1 MTTYFY
7 FSVLILAI
15 LLFLPV
21 SKMIW
26 VISVRRLQRKS
37 GRELSTAEIEAQ
49 KRRSRFIALLLLLP
63 FSWVFNY
70 GLLGLNHG

>member
-63 FSWVFNY
+63 FSWFFNY

>member
-49 KRRSRFIALLLLLP
+49 KRRSRFIALFLLLP
-63 FSWVFNY
+63 FSWFFNY

>member
-7 FSVLILAI
+7 FSVLVLAI

-26 VISVRRLQRKS
+26 AISVRRLQRKT
-37 GRELSTAEIEAQ
+37 GRLLSTEEIEGQ
-49 KRRSRFIALLLLLP
+49 KNRSRFIALLLVFP
-63 FSWVFNY
+63 FSWFFNY
-70 GLLGLNHG
+70 SLLGLNHG